1 MAANFINIFLG
12 FIEGFGLIIS
22 PCILPVLPIFLAAS
36 LAGSNKRP
44 LGMIVG
50 FTLFFALL
58 IFFSRQ
64 LVNYLGLNFEV
75 IRSLSYAILLLLGLI
90 MLSSYLTEKFS
101 QITQGLTRV
110 GTVFSA
116 KNKTQGGFGKGL
128 VLGGLIAIIW
138 TPCAGPILA
147 AIIVQTVVQQTTAL
161 SFFTLLAFAL
171 GAVIPLF
178 IISLYGQKIMSTF
191 MFFKTRAELFRK
203 CLGAVII
210 ASVVYMMY
218 FANTVVSPSTR
229 QSGIKASIALI
240 GGLWH
245 PYPEPQIA
253 GITAW
258 LNSPPL
264 RLSDLKGKVVLIDF
278 WTYSCINCLRSLPYV
293 KDWYYHYQD
302 KGLVVIGIH
311 TPEFDFEKDLRNVS
325 AAVQR
330 DGILYPVALDN
341 QFATWINFNN
351 HYWPAH
357 YLINKQGEVVYEHFG
372 EGSYD
377 VTENNIRFL
386 LGINELATLNTEA
399 GEPVAYLQTPE
410 TYLGYER
417 ADAHLSPNV
426 IKDKK
431 YKYHFS
437 SSLPVNTWSL
447 EGFWQVNAHSI
458 TAVEAN
464 AALKIHFKARKVF
477 IVMGNNTTKPI
488 QVKVHLNNGEEKS
501 LSVDKYSIY
510 TAVSQQQFSSG
521 YLEIIAMEP
530 GIKIYTFTFG
540 N

>member
-1 MAANFINIFLG
+1 MTANFINIFLG

-36 LAGSNKRP
+36 LAGSKKRP

-50 FTLFFALL
+50 FSLFFALL

-64 LVNYLGLNFEV
+64 LVNYLGFNFEV
-75 IRSLSYAILLLLGLI
+75 IRSVSYVILVLLGLI
-90 MLSSYLTEKFS
+90 MLSNYLTEKFS
-101 QITQGLTRV
+101 QMTQGLTWV
-110 GTVFSA
+110 GAAFST
-116 KNKTQGGFGKGL
+116 KNKTQGGFGNGVL
-128 VLGGLIAIIW
+128 LGGLIAIIW

-147 AIIVQTVVQQTTAL
+147 AIIVQTVLQQTTAL
-161 SFFTLLAFAL
+161 SFFILLAFAL

-178 IISLYGQKIMSTF
+178 IISLYGKKIMSTF
-191 MFFKTRAELFRK
+191 TFFTTRAELFRK

-210 ASVVYMMY
+210 ISVVYMIY

-229 QSGIKASIALI
+229 QMGIKASTALI

-245 PYPEPQIA
+245 SYPEPKIV

-258 LNSPPL
+258 INSPPL

-293 KDWYYHYQD
+293 KDWYQHYHD

-311 TPEFDFEKDLRNVS
+311 TPEFDFEKDLGNVS

-341 QFATWINFNN
+341 QFATWLNFNN

-372 EGSYD
+372 EGDYD

-386 LGINELATLNTEA
+386 LGINELATLSTGI
-399 GEPVAYLQTPE
+399 GEPVAYSQTPE

-417 ADAHLSPNV
+417 SDANLSPNV
-426 IKDKK
+426 LKDKAS
-431 YKYHFS
+431 KYHFPP
-437 SSLPVNTWSL
+437 SLPVNAWGL
-447 EGFWQVNAHSI
+447 DGFWQVNADSI
-458 TAVEAN
+458 MAVEAN
-464 AALKIHFKARKVF
+464 AALKIHFKARKAF
-477 IVMGNNTTKPI
+477 IVMGNSTTKPI
-488 QVKVHLNNGEEKS
+488 QVKVRLNNGEEKS

-510 TAVSQQQFSSG
+510 SVVSQQQFSSG
-521 YLEIIAMEP
+521 YLEIIAMAP
-530 GIKIYTFTFG
+530 GIKVYTFTFG